1 MGSTFDQS
9 LTNPHHLDDSSDT
22 HRILARTVLPGNLP
36 DPGIDLQRPESIAH
50 HFGDQNESFCDPGS
64 GVVLLYRPAEGKGL
78 FVEDGSASSGK
89 ALDRSETVSG
99 CDPNR
104 RRIPWLNPIRHAKS
118 QNRVGSMK
126 PEHRSDLPGRH
137 RIEHSMADGDIKSRV
152 LGEGISPHENLTH
165 LPEHKPGDWYRH
177 AHCQAMEPLGRLARF
192 TTGYPVNGGQVRR
205 RALTALSIVI
215 ILGLAACGDT
225 PFQSLGERSS
235 RWVTAPTV
243 LTTSTVPTTIALA
256 RDAANLIW
264 YNDDLGAGPEN
275 PEDVV
280 AAVYA
285 RREGDR
291 FIQASREEIG
301 KVLEDVQFPSRVP
314 PLSEYVS
321 SQLVIEN
328 NGVVSD
334 DPSAAFGIWTAEPY
348 SKSRSVAQLI
358 VIRVYRDAETAAE
371 VETDAA
377 DLTCARFAAEQT
389 EGCDIE
395 EIGGR
400 TTWVLKDGSGTTMI
414 WFEGIY
420 RYEMFGR
427 PFAAVEALR
436 QTAASM
442 MPLDAAAE
450 TS

>member
-1 MGSTFDQS
+1 
-9 LTNPHHLDDSSDT
+9 
-22 HRILARTVLPGNLP
+22 
-36 DPGIDLQRPESIAH
+36 
-50 HFGDQNESFCDPGS
+50 
-64 GVVLLYRPAEGKGL
+64 
-78 FVEDGSASSGK
+78 
-89 ALDRSETVSG
+89 
-99 CDPNR
+99 
-104 RRIPWLNPIRHAKS
+104 
-118 QNRVGSMK
+118 
-126 PEHRSDLPGRH
+126 
-137 RIEHSMADGDIKSRV
+137 
-152 LGEGISPHENLTH
+152 
-165 LPEHKPGDWYRH
+165 
-177 AHCQAMEPLGRLARF
+177 
-192 TTGYPVNGGQVRR
+192 
-205 RALTALSIVI
+205 
-215 ILGLAACGDT
+215 
-225 PFQSLGERSS
+225 
-235 RWVTAPTV
+235 VTAPTV
-243 LTTSTVPTTIALA
+243 LTTSTIPTTIPLA

-264 YNDDLGAGPEN
+264 YNDDLGAGPDN

-280 AAVYA
+280 AAVFA

-291 FIQASREEIG
+291 FVQASREEIR

-348 SKSRSVAQLI
+348 TKSRSVAQLI
-358 VIRVYRDAETAAE
+358 VIRVYSDAETAAE
-371 VETDAA
+371 VETEGA
-377 DLTCARFAAEQT
+377 DLSCARFAAEQT
-389 EGCDIE
+389 EGCDVE

-400 TTWVLKDGSGTTMI
+400 TTWVLIDGSGTTMI

-442 MPLDAAAE
+442 MPLEAVVE